1 MNIKRAKEEIERT
14 VRAYLAKDALGEYAI
29 PAVRQ
34 RPILLM
40 GPPGIGKTQ
49 IMEQAA
55 RECGVALVAYTIT
68 HHTRQSAVGLP
79 FIRQK
84 HYGDR
89 DVSVTEYTM
98 SEIIASIYEK
108 MEATGLQEGILFIDE
123 INCVSETLAPTML
136 QFLQC
141 KTFGNQAVPAGWVI
155 VAAGNP
161 PEYNKSV
168 RDFDIVTLDR
178 VRRMDIQPDLP
189 AWREYARKVGVHGA
203 ILSYLELHP
212 QNFYQ
217 INADVEGAQ
226 FVTAR
231 GWEDLSNLL
240 DTYEKLGMQAD
251 EEVIR
256 QYLQHRTIAEDFA
269 SYLDLYYK
277 YRDDYGVEEILAGR
291 PRPEAFARLLQA
303 PFDERLSLVSLLLA
317 GLKARFGDSCREND
331 VADTC
336 YALLRQLKQDLA
348 ALPDPEPTDPEDLL
362 QQQIGDYEAETAR
375 QRTAGALDK
384 EGLARRLGVAAAL
397 RDWAGRLRRAHA
409 AGTQE
414 AFDLLRGYFETLA
427 ADREKRQEEA
437 SAALEAAFDFME
449 QAFGES
455 QEMVVFVTELTVSPS
470 AHAFIAE
477 NGCERY
483 FRYNKDLLL
492 DNRKAALDRELAAEE
507 LRRGGPKGE
516 VKKTRPACL
525 AFQKNN
531 TLQGEP
537 ISARSR
543 GTEILS
549 P

>member
-1 MNIKRAKEEIERT
+1 MNIKRAKEEIERA
-14 VRAYLAKDALGEYAI
+14 VKAYLAKDPRGEYAI

-55 RECGVALVAYTIT
+55 RACGVALVSYTIT

-84 HYGDR
+84 HYGGR

-168 RDFDIVTLDR
+168 REFDIVTLDR
-178 VRRMDIQPDLP
+178 VRRMDIEPDLP
-189 AWREYARKVGVHGA
+189 AWREYARAAGIHGA

-217 INADVEGAQ
+217 INADVEGTQ

-240 DTYEKLGMQAD
+240 DTYEAIGLAAD
-251 EEVIR
+251 EAVVR
-256 QYLQHRTIAEDFA
+256 QYLQHKRIAEDFA
-269 SYLDLYYK
+269 AYLDLYYK

-291 PRPEAFARLLQA
+291 PRPAAYARLLNA

-317 GLKARFGDSCREND
+317 GLKARFTASLGQDA
-331 VADTC
+331 VADEC
-336 YALLRQLKQDLA
+336 YALLRQLKQDVA
-348 ALPDPEPTDPEDLL
+348 ALPDPEPGDPEKLLL
-362 QQQIGDYEAETAR
+362 QQIADCEAETAR
-375 QRTAGALDK
+375 LRAADALDK
-384 EGLARRLGVAAAL
+384 EALARRLGVEAAL
-397 RDWAGRLRRAHA
+397 RDWAGQLRRAHA
-409 AGTQE
+409 AGTRE
-414 AFDLLRGYFETLA
+414 ALELLRSYFEAMADGREVAQQA
-427 ADREKRQEEA
+427 AA
-437 SAALEAAFDFME
+437 AALEAAFDFME

-455 QEMVVFVTELTVSPS
+455 QEMVVFVTELAMSPA
-470 AHAFIAE
+470 AHTFIAE
-477 NGCERY
+477 NGCERF
-483 FRYNKDLLL
+483 FRYNRDLLL
-492 DNRKAALDRELAAEE
+492 DSRKAALDRELAAEAQ
-507 LRRGGPKGE
+507 RHGAGPKG
-516 VKKTRPACL
+516 
-525 AFQKNN
+525 
-531 TLQGEP
+531 
-537 ISARSR
+537 
-543 GTEILS
+543 
-549 P
+549 

>member
-1 MNIKRAKEEIERT
+1 MNIKRAKEEIERS

-29 PAVRQ
+29 PAIRQ

-49 IMEQAA
+49 ILEQAA
-55 RECGVALVAYTIT
+55 RECGVALVSYTIT

-108 MEATGLQEGILFIDE
+108 METTGLKEGILFIDE

-178 VRRMDIQPDLP
+178 VRRMDIEPDLP
-189 AWREYARKVGVHGA
+189 AWREYARTVGIHGA

-217 INADVEGAQ
+217 INADVDGTQ

-240 DTYEKLGMQAD
+240 DTYESLGLKAD
-251 EEVIR
+251 EDVIH
-256 QYLQHRTIAEDFA
+256 QYLQHKQIAEDFA

-277 YRDDYGVEEILAGR
+277 YRDDYGVEEILAGK

-317 GLKARFGDSCREND
+317 GLKAQFAESIRRNQ
-331 VADTC
+331 VADDC
-336 YALLRQLKQDLA
+336 YAMVRQLKQDLA
-348 ALPDPEPTDPEDLL
+348 LLPDAEPTDPERLL

-375 QRTAGALDK
+375 LRTANALDK
-384 EGLARRLGVAAAL
+384 AGLAHRLGVAAAL
-397 RDWAGRLRRAHA
+397 REWAGKLRRAHA
-409 AGTQE
+409 AQTQE
-414 AFDLLRGYFETLA
+414 ALDLLRGYFE
-427 ADREKRQEEA
+427 
-437 SAALEAAFDFME
+437 
-449 QAFGES
+449 
-455 QEMVVFVTELTVSPS
+455 
-470 AHAFIAE
+470 
-477 NGCERY
+477 
-483 FRYNKDLLL
+483 
-492 DNRKAALDRELAAEE
+492 ELAANCAIPCTSRE
-507 LRRGGPKGE
+507 LNGLHIGMLTCFVLTIADGDSFCVAVAVGDGKQAGCRVVIELHGNYLLFSFALHVAEISGGTIAVINDKVAIGVNLHAINRYTGTTGKAERKGNSA
-516 VKKTRPACL
+516 ACDAQQHKQL
-525 AFQKNN
+525 NKQ
-531 TLQGEP
+531 
-537 ISARSR
+537 
-543 GTEILS
+543 
-549 P
+549 